1 MLIHHHSWI
10 ISYTQIA
17 EHENQE
23 MKQIKASLLRKDAVL
38 KSTLFNKVHS
48 VHWKKLA
55 DQTRQKN
62 YTQQLD
68 RQFQK
73 EKMENNNQANKVR

>member
-1 MLIHHHSWI
+1 
-10 ISYTQIA
+10 
-17 EHENQE
+17 

-48 VHWKKLA
+48 VHWKTLA